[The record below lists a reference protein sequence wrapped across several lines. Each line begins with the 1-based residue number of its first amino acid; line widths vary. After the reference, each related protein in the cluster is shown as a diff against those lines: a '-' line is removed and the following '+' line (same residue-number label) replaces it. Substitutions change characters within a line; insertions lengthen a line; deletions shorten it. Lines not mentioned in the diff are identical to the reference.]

1 MLALFMR
8 PGTVL
13 FEVFPHKYFKE
24 DYQLLAQRLGMR
36 YGSAASRRVSAWTG
50 LPWFPKTEACMEWSL
65 CRWYAGSSDVK
76 LHPDKLEILIS
87 MMLDGGRVR

>member
-24 DYQLLAQRLGMR
+24 DYQLLAQRLGLR
-36 YGSAASRRVSAWTG
+36 YGAASSRPVLTLTG
-50 LPWFPKTEACMEWSL
+50 MPWFPKTDACMESWL
-65 CRWYAGSSDVK
+65 CRWYAGRSDVK
-76 LHPDKLEILIS
+76 FHPNKLEVLIS
-87 MMLDGGRVR
+87 MMLEGGRMR